1 MIFDEDHEMFRDS
14 VRRFM
19 LSEAAPHVEQWRE
32 DGCCDPDIFLKAGE
46 QGLLCMWADEKYGG
60 LGIED
65 FRFEQVVIEET
76 IRHGDIGLFMSL
88 HSRLVGP
95 YIGHLGSEELKAR
108 LLPKCISGET
118 ILGIAMTE
126 PNAGSDLAGIKSKAV
141 RDGDD
146 WILSGSK
153 TFISN
158 GINGGAFV
166 VAARTVPDKPHG
178 IGLFVVESDMEG
190 FSRGRNLKKMGLK
203 AQDTAELFFE
213 NVRIPAANVLGD
225 PEKGFYSL
233 MHHLAEERLIS
244 ACQEVAHA
252 QVAFDL
258 TMDYILER
266 KAFGK
271 PIGAFQNSRFKMA
284 EMRTSLDILQK
295 FPDMFH
301 PIIYWIALFALFAL
315 LTNLIR
321 EIIKDAEDIAG
332 DKEVGSKTIAVVYG
346 IKTSKFITFILAL
359 ITFVG
364 LVAIFLFYLSDWM
377 SLTYF
382 GVFLAAPFLLL
393 LFQIRKINDSKG
405 FHRLSLLIKIIMLTG
420 LMYAPIAYFVM
431 NVIIS

>member
-1 MIFDEDHEMFRDS
+1 MKRLIFDEDHEMFRDS

-19 LSEAAPHVEQWRE
+19 QSEVAPNVEQWRE
-32 DGCCDPDIFLKAGE
+32 DGCCDPAVFLKAGE

-118 ILGIAMTE
+118 ILGVAMTE

-153 TFISN
+153 TYISN
-158 GINGGAFV
+158 GINGGAFI
-166 VAARTVPDKPHG
+166 VAARTIPDKPHG

-203 AQDTAELFFE
+203 TQDTAELFFE
-213 NVRIPAANVLGD
+213 NVRVPAENVLGD

-244 ACQEVAHA
+244 ACQEVAHG

-284 EMRTSLDILQK
+284 EMRTSLDILQTFIDQCVLLHNDGELSAELAAEAK
-295 FPDMFH
+295 
-301 PIIYWIALFALFAL
+301 LFASELESTVMDNCVQLHGGAGYMSEYRISHMFTDARVSR
-315 LTNLIR
+315 IYAGSSEIMK
-321 EIIKDAEDIAG
+321 EIIARSI
-332 DKEVGSKTIAVVYG
+332 
-346 IKTSKFITFILAL
+346 
-359 ITFVG
+359 G
-364 LVAIFLFYLSDWM
+364 LDE
-377 SLTYF
+377 
-382 GVFLAAPFLLL
+382 
-393 LFQIRKINDSKG
+393 RK
-405 FHRLSLLIKIIMLTG
+405 LTG
-420 LMYAPIAYFVM
+420 
-431 NVIIS
+431 SR

>member
-1 MIFDEDHEMFRDS
+1 MKRLIFDEDHEMFRDG

-19 LSEAAPHVEQWRE
+19 QSEIEPQVEKWR
-32 DGCCDPDIFLKAGE
+32 DNGICDPLAFQKAGE

-60 LGIED
+60 LGVED
-65 FRFEQVVIEET
+65 FRFEQIVIEET
-76 IRHGDIGLFMSL
+76 IRHGDISLFLTL

-95 YIGHLGSEELKAR
+95 YIGRLGSEELKAR

-126 PNAGSDLAGIKSKAV
+126 PNAGSDLAGIKSRAT

-146 WILSGSK
+146 WILNGSK

-178 IGLFVVESDMEG
+178 IGLFVVESDMQG

-213 NVRIPAANVLGD
+213 NIRVPAENVLGD
-225 PEKGFYSL
+225 PQKGFYSL

-244 ACQEVAHA
+244 ACQEVAHM

-258 TMDYILER
+258 TMEYILER
-266 KAFGK
+266 KAFGR

-284 EMRTSLDILQK
+284 EMRTSLDILQTFIDQCVLLHNQGELGAELAAEAK
-295 FPDMFH
+295 
-301 PIIYWIALFALFAL
+301 LFASELESTVMDNCVQLHGGSGYMSEYRISHMFTDARVSR
-315 LTNLIR
+315 IYAGSSEIMK
-321 EIIKDAEDIAG
+321 EIIARSI
-332 DKEVGSKTIAVVYG
+332 
-346 IKTSKFITFILAL
+346 
-359 ITFVG
+359 G
-364 LVAIFLFYLSDWM
+364 LDE
-377 SLTYF
+377 
-382 GVFLAAPFLLL
+382 
-393 LFQIRKINDSKG
+393 RKLRS
-405 FHRLSLLIKIIMLTG
+405 
-420 LMYAPIAYFVM
+420 
-431 NVIIS
+431 

>member
-1 MIFDEDHEMFRDS
+1 MKRLIFDEDHEMFRDS

-19 LSEAAPHVEQWRE
+19 QSEVAPYVEQWRE
-32 DGCCDPDIFLKAGE
+32 DGCCDPTVFLKAGE

-118 ILGIAMTE
+118 ILGVAMTE

-141 RDGDD
+141 RDGND

-153 TFISN
+153 TYISN
-158 GINGGAFV
+158 GINGGAFI
-166 VAARTVPDKPHG
+166 VAARTIPDKPHG

-213 NVRIPAANVLGD
+213 NVRVPAENVLGD

-244 ACQEVAHA
+244 ACQEVAHG

-284 EMRTSLDILQK
+284 EMRTSLDILQTFIDQCVLLHNDGELSAELAAEAK
-295 FPDMFH
+295 
-301 PIIYWIALFALFAL
+301 LFASELESTVMDNCVQLHGGAGYMSEYRISHMFTDARVSR
-315 LTNLIR
+315 IYAGSSEIMK
-321 EIIKDAEDIAG
+321 EIIARSIGLDERKL
-332 DKEVGSKTIAVVYG
+332 
-346 IKTSKFITFILAL
+346 TS
-359 ITFVG
+359 G
-364 LVAIFLFYLSDWM
+364 
-377 SLTYF
+377 
-382 GVFLAAPFLLL
+382 
-393 LFQIRKINDSKG
+393 R
-405 FHRLSLLIKIIMLTG
+405 
-420 LMYAPIAYFVM
+420 
-431 NVIIS
+431 

>member
-1 MIFDEDHEMFRDS
+1 MRRLIFDEDHEMFRDS

-19 LSEAAPHVEQWRE
+19 QSEVAPYVEQWRE
-32 DGCCDPDIFLKAGE
+32 DGCCDPTVFLKAGE

-118 ILGIAMTE
+118 ILGVAMTE

-141 RDGDD
+141 RDGND

-153 TFISN
+153 TYISN
-158 GINGGAFV
+158 GINGGAFI
-166 VAARTVPDKPHG
+166 VAARTIPDKPHG

-213 NVRIPAANVLGD
+213 NVRIPAENVLGD

-244 ACQEVAHA
+244 ACQEVAHG

-284 EMRTSLDILQK
+284 EMRTSLDILQTFIDQCVLLHNDGELSAELAAEAK
-295 FPDMFH
+295 
-301 PIIYWIALFALFAL
+301 LFASELESTVMDNCVQLHGGAGYMSEYRISHMFTDARVSR
-315 LTNLIR
+315 IYAGSSEIMK
-321 EIIKDAEDIAG
+321 EIIARSIGLDERKL
-332 DKEVGSKTIAVVYG
+332 
-346 IKTSKFITFILAL
+346 TS
-359 ITFVG
+359 
-364 LVAIFLFYLSDWM
+364 S
-377 SLTYF
+377 
-382 GVFLAAPFLLL
+382 
-393 LFQIRKINDSKG
+393 R
-405 FHRLSLLIKIIMLTG
+405 
-420 LMYAPIAYFVM
+420 
-431 NVIIS
+431 